1 MWLPTPIY
9 EKTPQVWLL
18 MAALFV
24 VLALYIGFAYK
35 YTIPYVLLGLFCA
48 GRGIQVWRIRRNFRR
63 AATADGE
70 VSDDTLIQAAG
81 NY

>member
-18 MAALFV
+18 MALLFV
-24 VLALYIGFAYK
+24 VLALYIGFAYTL
-35 YTIPYVLLGLFCA
+35 TIPYVLLGLVCA
-48 GRGIQVWRIRRNFRR
+48 GRGIQVWYMRRNFRR
-63 AATADGE
+63 AAMTDGE
-70 VSDDTLIQAAG
+70 VSDDTFIRAAG